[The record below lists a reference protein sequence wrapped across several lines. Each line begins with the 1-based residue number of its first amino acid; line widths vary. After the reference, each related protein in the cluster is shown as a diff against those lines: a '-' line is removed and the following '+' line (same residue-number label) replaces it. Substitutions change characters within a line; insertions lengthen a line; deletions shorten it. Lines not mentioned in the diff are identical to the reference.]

1 MKIITLKLVLEH
13 LAENGE
19 DDADVELEVVYT
31 NQKPEAVIRFS
42 SYDPNAPGGKGKL
55 FTIWP
60 TQTDEQVLWNLRIKS
75 PKY

>member
-42 SYDPNAPGGKGKL
+42 SYDPNALGEKENCLQYGPRK
-55 FTIWP
+55 P
-60 TQTDEQVLWNLRIKS
+60 TNRYYGILG
-75 PKY
+75 